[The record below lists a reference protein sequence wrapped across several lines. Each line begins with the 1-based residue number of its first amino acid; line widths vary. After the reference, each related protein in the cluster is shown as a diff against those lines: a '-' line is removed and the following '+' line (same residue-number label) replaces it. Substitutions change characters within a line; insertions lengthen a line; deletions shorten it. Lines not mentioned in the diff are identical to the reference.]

1 MFVGQFYHNLDD
13 KSRLTIPAAYREL
26 ISAGGGAYLM
36 RGFEQNL
43 MLFTFTS
50 FGVISDRII
59 RMSLTDSNARQL
71 RRLIFSNAVNVEF
84 DKAGRILLPQF
95 LRDIAEINTE
105 AVIVGVGNFVEIWS
119 PKIWA
124 AQQEQLNDIK
134 STADRFAV
142 FELPSV

>member
-1 MFVGQFYHNLDD
+1 
-13 KSRLTIPAAYREL
+13 
-26 ISAGGGAYLM
+26 M